1 MDATDTTQ
9 PTFGLTPPA
18 LDAFGGPH
26 FTDEHDAVASSR
38 QAWIGDPSSVPLP
51 EQADDEHHFDGAQ
64 RVEAEGAELDRAIF
78 AALVTP

>member
-18 LDAFGGPH
+18 LDSFGGPH
-26 FTDEHDAVASSR
+26 FTEDDEAAASSR
-38 QAWIGDPSSVPLP
+38 QAWIGDPSAVPLP
-51 EQADDEHHFDGAQ
+51 EQADDEHRLDGKQ
-64 RVEAEGAELDRAIF
+64 RVEADGAELDRAIF